1 MTDEIKSDD
10 TFAICNRNADKRI
23 KLKKKHSIFVACNE
37 CDVTNEETEN
47 RTKFYKQAAKSNQ
60 LNNNIHAN
68 CTNL

>member
-1 MTDEIKSDD
+1 MTNEIQRND
-10 TFAICNRNADKRI
+10 TFAICNRNADKRTKI
-23 KLKKKHSIFVACNE
+23 KHPIFVACNE